1 MSHYELLVIGG
12 GPAGMMA
19 AARAGERGRR
29 VLLLERGPSLGR
41 KLLITAGGRCNLTNS
56 APLPEFLDAFGRQ
69 GGFLRDA
76 MTRFG
81 SAELL
86 EWFHARGVLTVAER
100 KGRIFPESQQAAT
113 VLDALRAALH
123 AGAVEVRLNQRVA
136 SLRIEHGN
144 LTGVF
149 AAPPG
154 ASEVR
159 NAECRVRNAELARV
173 SSLRAPDSALRSPQ
187 SAIGGAAVLIATGGL
202 SYPATGCTGDGYAL
216 ARQAGHSIVEPYPA
230 IVAFETAE
238 SWPKNIQGT
247 PIKNVSVIARH
258 DGRKLAENFGEA
270 LWTHYGISGPAIL
283 DISGAV
289 VLALRKGGA
298 VALELDLRPADAAEA
313 LDERLLHAIKK
324 EGKKQISTVLGGW
337 IAERTAAQL
346 LHLAEIDPR
355 KKMSQCSKSDRKRIV
370 RLVKHLELRVRR
382 PRPIEEAIVTGG
394 GVALSE
400 VDPKRMESR
409 LLKNLHFAGEVLD
422 LAGPSGG
429 YNLQAAFSTGYLV
442 GESIG

>member
-1 MSHYELLVIGG
+1 MSDLELIVIGG

-41 KLLITAGGRCNLTNS
+41 KLLITAGGRCNLSNS
-56 APLPEFLDAFGRQ
+56 ASLPEFLKAFGRQ

-76 MTRFG
+76 VTRFG

-86 EWFHARGVLTVAER
+86 EWLHARGVRTVEER

-113 VLDALRAALH
+113 VLDALRAALR
-123 AGAVEVRLNQRVA
+123 AGGVQVRLNQRVE
-136 SLRIEHGN
+136 SLRIERGI
-144 LTGVF
+144 LRGVNVAQSPSVARPIESS
-149 AAPPG
+149 AA
-154 ASEVR
+154 
-159 NAECRVRNAELARV
+159 
-173 SSLRAPDSALRSPQ
+173 
-187 SAIGGAAVLIATGGL
+187 LIATGGL
-202 SYPATGCTGDGYAL
+202 SYPATGSTGDGYAL

-230 IVAFETAE
+230 IIAFETVE
-238 SWPKNIQGT
+238 SWPKDIQGT
-247 PIKNVSVIARH
+247 PIKNVSVVARH
-258 DGRKLAENFGEA
+258 DGRKLIENFGEA

-283 DISGAV
+283 DVSRAI

-298 VALELDLRPADAAEA
+298 VTLELDLRPGDTEDS

-324 EGKKQISTVLGGW
+324 EGKKRISTVLGDW

-346 LHLAEIDPR
+346 LQLAEIDPR
-355 KKMSQCSKSDRKRIV
+355 AKMSHCSKSDRKRII
-370 RLVKHLELRVRR
+370 RQVKHVVLRVRAH
-382 PRPIEEAIVTGG
+382 RPIEEAIVTGG
-394 GVALSE
+394 GVSLDE

-409 LLKNLHFAGEVLD
+409 LMKNLHFAGEVLD

-442 GESIG
+442 GECV

>member
-1 MSHYELLVIGG
+1 VSNYDLLVIGG

-41 KLLITAGGRCNLTNS
+41 KLLITAGGRCNVTNS

-81 SAELL
+81 NAELL
-86 EWFHARGVLTVAER
+86 DWLHSRGVRTVAER

-113 VLDALRAALH
+113 VLDALRAALQ
-123 AGAVEVRLNQRVA
+123 AGGVEVRLNQRVE
-136 SLRIEHGN
+136 SLRIEQGN
-144 LTGVF
+144 LRGVSV
-149 AAPPG
+149 AAH
-154 ASEVR
+154 
-159 NAECRVRNAELARV
+159 
-173 SSLRAPDSALRSPQ
+173 SALRNPQ
-187 SAIGGAAVLIATGGL
+187 SAIVCSSVLIATGGL

-230 IVAFETAE
+230 IIAFETAE
-238 SWPKNIQGT
+238 PWPRNIQGT
-247 PIKNVSVIARH
+247 PIKNVSVVARH

-283 DISGAV
+283 DISGTV
-289 VLALRKGGA
+289 VLALRRGGA
-298 VALELDLRPADAAEA
+298 VTLELDLRPGDTAES

-324 EGKKQISTVLGGW
+324 EGKKQISTVLAGW

-346 LHLAEIDPR
+346 LQLAEVDPR

-370 RLVKHLELRVRR
+370 RLVKHLELRVRGH
-382 PRPIEEAIVTGG
+382 RPIEEAIVTGG
-394 GVALSE
+394 GVPLGE

-409 LLKNLHFAGEVLD
+409 LLKNLFFAGEVLD

-442 GESIG
+442 GESVG

>member
-1 MSHYELLVIGG
+1 
-12 GPAGMMA
+12 
-19 AARAGERGRR
+19 
-29 VLLLERGPSLGR
+29 
-41 KLLITAGGRCNLTNS
+41 
-56 APLPEFLDAFGRQ
+56 
-69 GGFLRDA
+69 
-76 MTRFG
+76 
-81 SAELL
+81 
-86 EWFHARGVLTVAER
+86 
-100 KGRIFPESQQAAT
+100 
-113 VLDALRAALH
+113 
-123 AGAVEVRLNQRVA
+123 
-136 SLRIEHGN
+136 
-144 LTGVF
+144 
-149 AAPPG
+149 
-154 ASEVR
+154 
-159 NAECRVRNAELARV
+159 
-173 SSLRAPDSALRSPQ
+173 
-187 SAIGGAAVLIATGGL
+187 L

-216 ARQAGHSIVEPYPA
+216 ARQAGHSIIAPYPA

-247 PIKNVSVIARH
+247 PIKNVSVVARH

-298 VALELDLRPADAAEA
+298 VALELDLRPADTEES

-337 IAERTAAQL
+337 IAERTAGQL
-346 LHLAEIDPR
+346 LQLAGMDPR

-370 RLVKHLELRVRR
+370 RLVKHLELRVRGH
-382 PRPIEEAIVTGG
+382 RPIEEAIITGG
-394 GVALSE
+394 GVPLSE

-442 GESIG
+442 GETVG

>member
-1 MSHYELLVIGG
+1 MSNYELLVIGG

-41 KLLITAGGRCNLTNS
+41 KLLITAGGRCNVTNS
-56 APLPEFLDAFGRQ
+56 APLPEFLKAFGRQ

-81 SAELL
+81 NAELL
-86 EWFHARGVLTVAER
+86 EWLHNSGVRTIAER

-113 VLDALRAALH
+113 VLDALRAAMQ
-123 AGAVEVRLNQRVA
+123 AGAVEVRLNQRVE
-136 SLRIEHGN
+136 SLRIEQGN
-144 LTGVF
+144 LSGVF
-149 AAPPG
+149 AAAPSG
-154 ASEVR
+154 APR
-159 NAECRVRNAELARV
+159 
-173 SSLRAPDSALRSPQ
+173 
-187 SAIGGAAVLIATGGL
+187 SAIASAGVLIATGGL
-202 SYPATGCTGDGYAL
+202 SYPATGATGDGYAL

-238 SWPKNIQGT
+238 SWPRNIQGT

-298 VALELDLRPADAAEA
+298 VTLELDLRPGDTAES

-346 LHLAEIDPR
+346 LQLAEVDPR

-370 RLVKHLELRVRR
+370 RLVKHLELHVRR

-394 GVALSE
+394 GVPLSE

-409 LLKNLHFAGEVLD
+409 LLKGLFFAGEVLD

-442 GESIG
+442 GETA

>member
-1 MSHYELLVIGG
+1 MSDYDLLVVGG

-41 KLLITAGGRCNLTNS
+41 KLLITAGGRCNVTNS
-56 APLPEFLDAFGRQ
+56 APLPEFLEAFGRQ

-81 SAELL
+81 NAELL
-86 EWFHARGVLTVAER
+86 DWLHNSGVRTVAER

-113 VLDALRAALH
+113 VLDALRAALQ
-123 AGAVEVRLNQRVA
+123 AAAVEVRLNQRVE
-136 SLRIEHGN
+136 SLRIEQGN
-144 LTGVF
+144 LRGVSV
-149 AAPPG
+149 AAQ
-154 ASEVR
+154 
-159 NAECRVRNAELARV
+159 
-173 SSLRAPDSALRSPQ
+173 SALRTPH
-187 SAIGGAAVLIATGGL
+187 SAIESAAVLIATGGL

-230 IVAFETAE
+230 IIAFETAE

-247 PIKNVSVIARH
+247 PIKNVSVVARH

-298 VALELDLRPADAAEA
+298 VTLELDLRPADTDES

-346 LHLAEIDPR
+346 LQLAEIDPR

-370 RLVKHLELRVRR
+370 RLVKHLELRVRGH
-382 PRPIEEAIVTGG
+382 RPIEEAIVTGG
-394 GVALSE
+394 GVPLNE

-409 LLKNLHFAGEVLD
+409 LLKNLYFAGEVLD

>member
-1 MSHYELLVIGG
+1 VSDYDLLVIGG

-41 KLLITAGGRCNLTNS
+41 KLLITAGGRCNVTNS

-81 SAELL
+81 NAELL
-86 EWFHARGVLTVAER
+86 DWLHNSGVRTVAER

-113 VLDALRAALH
+113 VLDALRAALL
-123 AGAVEVRLNQRVA
+123 AGGVEVRLNQRVE
-136 SLRIEHGN
+136 SLRIEQGN
-144 LTGVF
+144 LRGVS
-149 AAPPG
+149 AA
-154 ASEVR
+154 AH
-159 NAECRVRNAELARV
+159 
-173 SSLRAPDSALRSPQ
+173 SALDS
-187 SAIGGAAVLIATGGL
+187 SAVLIATGGL
-202 SYPATGCTGDGYAL
+202 SYPGTGCTGDGYAL

-230 IVAFETAE
+230 IIAFETAE
-238 SWPKNIQGT
+238 SWPRNIQGT

-298 VALELDLRPADAAEA
+298 VTLELDLRPADTAES

-324 EGKKQISTVLGGW
+324 EGKKQISTVLAGW
-337 IAERTAAQL
+337 IAERSAAQL
-346 LHLAEIDPR
+346 LQLAEVDPR

-370 RLVKHLELRVRR
+370 RLVKHLELRVRGH
-382 PRPIEEAIVTGG
+382 RPIEEAIVTGG
-394 GVALSE
+394 GVPLGE

-409 LLKNLHFAGEVLD
+409 LLKNLFFAGEVLD

-442 GESIG
+442 GESVG

>member
-1 MSHYELLVIGG
+1 MAQVSDYDLLVIGG

-41 KLLITAGGRCNLTNS
+41 KLLITAGGRCNVTNS

-81 SAELL
+81 SSELL
-86 EWFHARGVLTVAER
+86 DWLHARGVRTAAER

-113 VLDALRAALH
+113 VLDALRAALQA
-123 AGAVEVRLNQRVA
+123 AGVEVRLNQRA
-136 SLRIEHGN
+136 ESLRIEQGN
-144 LTGVF
+144 LTGVNLSPHS
-149 AAPPG
+149 A
-154 ASEVR
+154 
-159 NAECRVRNAELARV
+159 LAR
-173 SSLRAPDSALRSPQ
+173 
-187 SAIGGAAVLIATGGL
+187 AVLIATGGL

-216 ARQAGHSIVEPYPA
+216 ARQAGHAIVEPYPA
-230 IVAFETAE
+230 IIAFETVE
-238 SWPKNIQGT
+238 TWPKNIQGT
-247 PIKNVSVIARH
+247 PIKNVCVVARQE
-258 DGRKLAENFGEA
+258 GRKLSENFGEA

-283 DISGAV
+283 DISGPI

-298 VALELDLRPADAAEA
+298 VTLELDLRPADTAES

-337 IAERTAAQL
+337 IAERTAGQL
-346 LHLAEIDPR
+346 LELAEVDLR
-355 KKMSQCSKSDRKRIV
+355 KKMSQCSKSDRRRIV
-370 RLVKHLELRVRR
+370 RLVKHLELGVRGH
-382 PRPIEEAIVTGG
+382 RPIEEAIVTGG
-394 GVALSE
+394 GVPLNE

-409 LLKNLHFAGEVLD
+409 LLKNLFFAGEVLD

-429 YNLQAAFSTGYLV
+429 YNLQVAFSTGYLV

>member
-1 MSHYELLVIGG
+1 MPGYDLIVIGG

-19 AARAGERGRR
+19 AARAGARGRR

-41 KLLITAGGRCNLTNS
+41 KLLITAGGRCNVTNS
-56 APLPEFLDAFGRQ
+56 AALPEFLNAFGRQ

-76 MTRFG
+76 MTLFG
-81 SAELL
+81 NTELL
-86 EWFHARGVLTVAER
+86 EWLHQRGVRTIAER
-100 KGRIFPESQQAAT
+100 KGRIFPESQQADA
-113 VLDALRAALH
+113 VLDVLRAALQ
-123 AGAVEVRLNQRVA
+123 AGAVEVRLNQRVE
-136 SLRIEHGN
+136 SLSIENGN
-144 LTGVF
+144 LHGVNVTQ
-149 AAPPG
+149 PPS
-154 ASEVR
+154 AVKSTIR
-159 NAECRVRNAELARV
+159 NL
-173 SSLRAPDSALRSPQ
+173 Q
-187 SAIGGAAVLIATGGL
+187 SAIESTAVLIATGGL

-216 ARQAGHSIVEPYPA
+216 ARQAGHSIIEPYPA
-230 IVAFETAE
+230 IIAFETVE
-238 SWPKNIQGT
+238 SWPRNIQGT

-258 DGRKLAENFGEA
+258 EGRKLAENFGEA

-283 DISGAV
+283 DISGTI

-298 VALELDLRPADAAEA
+298 VTLELDLRPADTEDS

-324 EGKKQISTVLGGW
+324 EGKKQISTVLAGW

-346 LHLAEIDPR
+346 LQLAEIDPR

-370 RLVKHLELRVRR
+370 RLVKHLELRVCGH
-382 PRPIEEAIVTGG
+382 RPIEEAIVTGG
-394 GVALSE
+394 GVPLSE

-409 LLKNLHFAGEVLD
+409 LLKGLHFAGEVLD

>member
-1 MSHYELLVIGG
+1 MPGYDLVVIGG

-41 KLLITAGGRCNLTNS
+41 KLLITAGGRCNVTNS
-56 APLPEFLDAFGRQ
+56 APLPEFLNAFGRQ

-81 SAELL
+81 NVELL
-86 EWFHARGVLTVAER
+86 EWLHHSGVRTVEER
-100 KGRIFPESQQAAT
+100 KGRVFPESQQAAV
-113 VLDALRAALH
+113 VLEALRTALQAA
-123 AGAVEVRLNQRVA
+123 AVEVRLNQRVE
-136 SLRIEHGN
+136 SLRIEQGN
-144 LTGVF
+144 LSGVSV
-149 AAPPG
+149 APPS
-154 ASEVR
+154 AQSAFR
-159 NAECRVRNAELARV
+159 NL
-173 SSLRAPDSALRSPQ
+173 Q
-187 SAIGGAAVLIATGGL
+187 SAIESRAVLIATGGL
-202 SYPATGCTGDGYAL
+202 SYPATGSTGDGYAL
-216 ARQAGHSIVEPYPA
+216 ARQAGHSVIAPYPA
-230 IVAFETAE
+230 IVAFETVE
-238 SWPKNIQGT
+238 TWPKIIQGT

-258 DGRKLAENFGEA
+258 EGRKLAENFGEA

-283 DISGAV
+283 DISGTI

-298 VALELDLRPADAAEA
+298 VTLELDLRPADTEDS
-313 LDERLLHAIKK
+313 LDERLLYAIKK
-324 EGKKQISTVLGGW
+324 EGKKQISTVLDGW

-346 LHLAEIDPR
+346 LQLAGIDAR

-370 RLVKHLELRVRR
+370 RLVKHLELHVRGH
-382 PRPIEEAIVTGG
+382 RPIEEAIVTGG
-394 GVALSE
+394 GVPLNE

-409 LLKNLHFAGEVLD
+409 LLKGLHFAGEVLD

-442 GESIG
+442 GETA

>member
-1 MSHYELLVIGG
+1 VSDYDLLVIGG

-41 KLLITAGGRCNLTNS
+41 KLLITAGGRCNVTNS

-81 SAELL
+81 NAELL
-86 EWFHARGVLTVAER
+86 DWLHNSGVRTVAER

-113 VLDALRAALH
+113 VLDALRAALL
-123 AGAVEVRLNQRVA
+123 AGGVEVRLNQRVE
-136 SLRIEHGN
+136 SLRIEQGN
-144 LTGVF
+144 LRGVS
-149 AAPPG
+149 AA
-154 ASEVR
+154 AH
-159 NAECRVRNAELARV
+159 
-173 SSLRAPDSALRSPQ
+173 SALDS
-187 SAIGGAAVLIATGGL
+187 SAVLIATGGL
-202 SYPATGCTGDGYAL
+202 SYPGTGCTGDGYAL

-230 IVAFETAE
+230 IIAFETAE
-238 SWPKNIQGT
+238 SWPRNIQGT

-298 VALELDLRPADAAEA
+298 VTLELDLRPADTAES

-324 EGKKQISTVLGGW
+324 EGKKQISTVLAGW
-337 IAERTAAQL
+337 IAERSAAQL
-346 LHLAEIDPR
+346 LQLAEVDPR

-370 RLVKHLELRVRR
+370 RLVKHLELRVRGH
-382 PRPIEEAIVTGG
+382 RPIEEAIVTGG
-394 GVALSE
+394 GVPLSE

-409 LLKNLHFAGEVLD
+409 LLKNLFFAGEVLD

>member
-1 MSHYELLVIGG
+1 MPGYDLIVIGG

-19 AARAGERGRR
+19 AARAGARGRR

-41 KLLITAGGRCNLTNS
+41 KLLITAGGRCNVTNS
-56 APLPEFLDAFGRQ
+56 APLPEFLNAFGRQ

-81 SAELL
+81 NGELL
-86 EWFHARGVLTVAER
+86 EWLRGSGVRTVEER
-100 KGRIFPESQQAAT
+100 KGRVFPESQQAAA
-113 VLDALRAALH
+113 VLDALRAALQ
-123 AGAVEVRLNQRVA
+123 AGAVEVRLNQRVE
-136 SLRIEHGN
+136 SLRIEQGN
-144 LTGVF
+144 LIGVS
-149 AAPPG
+149 AAPPP
-154 ASEVR
+154 A
-159 NAECRVRNAELARV
+159 
-173 SSLRAPDSALRSPQ
+173 Q
-187 SAIGGAAVLIATGGL
+187 SAIRNLQSAIESTAVLIATGGL

-216 ARQAGHSIVEPYPA
+216 ARQAGHSIIEPYPA
-230 IVAFETAE
+230 IIAFETVE
-238 SWPKNIQGT
+238 SWPRNIQGT
-247 PIKNVSVIARH
+247 PIKNVSLVARH
-258 DGRKLAENFGEA
+258 EGRKLAENFGEA

-283 DISGAV
+283 DISGTI

-298 VALELDLRPADAAEA
+298 VTVELDLRPADTEDS

-324 EGKKQISTVLGGW
+324 EGKKQISTVLAGW

-346 LHLAEIDPR
+346 LQLAEIDVR

-370 RLVKHLELRVRR
+370 RLVKHLELRVRGH
-382 PRPIEEAIVTGG
+382 RPIEEAIVTGG
-394 GVALSE
+394 GVPLSE

>member
-1 MSHYELLVIGG
+1 MSDYDLLVIGG

-41 KLLITAGGRCNLTNS
+41 KLLITAGGRCNVTNS

-81 SAELL
+81 NAELL
-86 EWFHARGVLTVAER
+86 DWLHNSGVRTVAER

-113 VLDALRAALH
+113 VLDALRAALL
-123 AGAVEVRLNQRVA
+123 AGGVEVRLNQRVE
-136 SLRIEHGN
+136 SLRIEQGN
-144 LTGVF
+144 LRGVS
-149 AAPPG
+149 AA
-154 ASEVR
+154 AH
-159 NAECRVRNAELARV
+159 
-173 SSLRAPDSALRSPQ
+173 SALDS
-187 SAIGGAAVLIATGGL
+187 SAVLIATGGL
-202 SYPATGCTGDGYAL
+202 SYPGTGCTGDGYAL

-230 IVAFETAE
+230 IIAFETAE
-238 SWPKNIQGT
+238 SWPRNIQGT

-298 VALELDLRPADAAEA
+298 VTLELDLRPADTAES

-324 EGKKQISTVLGGW
+324 EGKKQISTVLAGW
-337 IAERTAAQL
+337 IAERSAAQL
-346 LHLAEIDPR
+346 LQLAEVDPR

-370 RLVKHLELRVRR
+370 RLVKHLELRVRGH
-382 PRPIEEAIVTGG
+382 RPIEEDIVTGG
-394 GVALSE
+394 GVPLGE

-409 LLKNLHFAGEVLD
+409 LLKNLFFAGEVLD

-442 GESIG
+442 GESVG

>member
-1 MSHYELLVIGG
+1 MPDYDLLVIGG

-41 KLLITAGGRCNLTNS
+41 KLLITAGGRCNVTNY
-56 APLPEFLDAFGRQ
+56 APLPEFLKAFGRQ

-81 SAELL
+81 NAELL
-86 EWFHARGVLTVAER
+86 DWLHHRGVRTVAER

-113 VLDALRAALH
+113 VLDALRAALL
-123 AGAVEVRLNQRVA
+123 AGGVEVRLNQRVE
-136 SLRIEHGN
+136 SLRIEQGN
-144 LTGVF
+144 LRGVS
-149 AAPPG
+149 AA
-154 ASEVR
+154 AH
-159 NAECRVRNAELARV
+159 
-173 SSLRAPDSALRSPQ
+173 SALDS
-187 SAIGGAAVLIATGGL
+187 SAVLIATGGL

-230 IVAFETAE
+230 IIAFETAE
-238 SWPKNIQGT
+238 SWPRNIQGT

-298 VALELDLRPADAAEA
+298 VTLELDLRPADTAES

-324 EGKKQISTVLGGW
+324 EGKKQISTVLAGW
-337 IAERTAAQL
+337 IAERSAAQL
-346 LHLAEIDPR
+346 LQLAEVDPR

-370 RLVKHLELRVRR
+370 RLVKHLELRVRGH
-382 PRPIEEAIVTGG
+382 RPIEEAIVTGG
-394 GVALSE
+394 GVPLSE

-409 LLKNLHFAGEVLD
+409 LLKNLFFAGEVLD

>member
-1 MSHYELLVIGG
+1 MSNYELLVIGG

-41 KLLITAGGRCNLTNS
+41 KLLITAGGRCNVTNS
-56 APLPEFLDAFGRQ
+56 APLPEFLKAFGRQ

-81 SAELL
+81 NAELL
-86 EWFHARGVLTVAER
+86 EWLHNSGVRTIAER

-113 VLDALRAALH
+113 VLDALRAAMQ
-123 AGAVEVRLNQRVA
+123 AGAVEVRLNQRVE
-136 SLRIEHGN
+136 SLRIEQGN
-144 LTGVF
+144 LSGVF
-149 AAPPG
+149 AAAPSG
-154 ASEVR
+154 APR
-159 NAECRVRNAELARV
+159 
-173 SSLRAPDSALRSPQ
+173 
-187 SAIGGAAVLIATGGL
+187 SAIASAGVLIATGGL
-202 SYPATGCTGDGYAL
+202 SYPATGATGDGYAL

-238 SWPKNIQGT
+238 SWPRNIQGT

-298 VALELDLRPADAAEA
+298 VTLELDLRPADTGES

-346 LHLAEIDPR
+346 LQLAEVDPR

-370 RLVKHLELRVRR
+370 RLVKHLELHVRR

-394 GVALSE
+394 GVPLSE

-409 LLKNLHFAGEVLD
+409 LLKGLFFAGEVLD

-442 GESIG
+442 GETA

>member
-1 MSHYELLVIGG
+1 MPGYELLVIGG
-12 GPAGMMA
+12 GPAGMTA
-19 AARAGERGRR
+19 AARAGERGWR

-41 KLLITAGGRCNLTNS
+41 KLLITAGGRCNVTNS
-56 APLPEFLDAFGRQ
+56 APLSEFLKAFGRQ

-81 SAELL
+81 NAELL
-86 EWFHARGVLTVAER
+86 EWLHNSGVRTVEER
-100 KGRIFPESQQAAT
+100 KGRVFPESQQAAT
-113 VLDALRAALH
+113 VLDALRACMQ
-123 AGAVEVRLNQRVA
+123 AGGVEVRCNQRVE
-136 SLRIEHGN
+136 SLWIEQGNLRGVNVAQPPSAVSRIE
-144 LTGVF
+144 
-149 AAPPG
+149 A
-154 ASEVR
+154 
-159 NAECRVRNAELARV
+159 
-173 SSLRAPDSALRSPQ
+173 
-187 SAIGGAAVLIATGGL
+187 AAVLIATGGL

-216 ARQAGHSIVEPYPA
+216 ARQAGHSIIVPYPA

-298 VALELDLRPADAAEA
+298 VTLELDLRPADTDES

-324 EGKKQISTVLGGW
+324 EGKKQISTVLGDW

-346 LHLAEIDPR
+346 LQLAEIEPR

-370 RLVKHLELRVRR
+370 RLVKHLELRVRGH
-382 PRPIEEAIVTGG
+382 RPIEEAIVTGG
-394 GVALSE
+394 GVPLNE
-400 VDPKRMESR
+400 VDPQRMESR
-409 LLKNLHFAGEVLD
+409 LLKNLYFAGEVLD

-442 GESIG
+442 GETA

>member
-1 MSHYELLVIGG
+1 MSDYDLLVIGG

-41 KLLITAGGRCNLTNS
+41 KLLITAGGRCNVTNS

-81 SAELL
+81 NAELL
-86 EWFHARGVLTVAER
+86 DWLHNSGVRTVAER

-113 VLDALRAALH
+113 VLDALRAALL
-123 AGAVEVRLNQRVA
+123 AGGVEVRLNQRVE
-136 SLRIEHGN
+136 SLRIEQGN
-144 LTGVF
+144 LRGVS
-149 AAPPG
+149 AA
-154 ASEVR
+154 AH
-159 NAECRVRNAELARV
+159 
-173 SSLRAPDSALRSPQ
+173 SALDS
-187 SAIGGAAVLIATGGL
+187 SAVLIATGGL
-202 SYPATGCTGDGYAL
+202 SYPGTGCTGDGYAL
-216 ARQAGHSIVEPYPA
+216 ARQAGHSLVEPYPA
-230 IVAFETAE
+230 IIAFETAE
-238 SWPKNIQGT
+238 SWPRNIQGT

-298 VALELDLRPADAAEA
+298 VTLELDLRPADTAES

-324 EGKKQISTVLGGW
+324 EGKKQISTVLAGW
-337 IAERTAAQL
+337 IAERSAAQL
-346 LHLAEIDPR
+346 LQLAEVDPR

-370 RLVKHLELRVRR
+370 RLVKHLELRVRGH
-382 PRPIEEAIVTGG
+382 RPIEEAIVTGG
-394 GVALSE
+394 GVPLSE

-409 LLKNLHFAGEVLD
+409 LLKNLFFAGEVLD

>member
-1 MSHYELLVIGG
+1 MSDYDLLVIGG

-41 KLLITAGGRCNLTNS
+41 KLLITAGGRCNVTNS

-81 SAELL
+81 NAELL
-86 EWFHARGVLTVAER
+86 DWLHNSGVRTVAER

-113 VLDALRAALH
+113 VLDALRAALL
-123 AGAVEVRLNQRVA
+123 AGGVEVRLNQRVE
-136 SLRIEHGN
+136 SLRIEQGN
-144 LTGVF
+144 LRGVS
-149 AAPPG
+149 AA
-154 ASEVR
+154 AH
-159 NAECRVRNAELARV
+159 
-173 SSLRAPDSALRSPQ
+173 SALDS
-187 SAIGGAAVLIATGGL
+187 SAVLIATGGL
-202 SYPATGCTGDGYAL
+202 SYPGTGCTGDGYAL

-230 IVAFETAE
+230 IIAFETAE
-238 SWPKNIQGT
+238 SWPRNIQGT

-298 VALELDLRPADAAEA
+298 VTLELDLRPADTAES

-324 EGKKQISTVLGGW
+324 EGKKQISTVLAGW
-337 IAERTAAQL
+337 IAERSAAQL
-346 LHLAEIDPR
+346 LQLAEVDPR

-370 RLVKHLELRVRR
+370 RLVKHLELRVRGH
-382 PRPIEEAIVTGG
+382 RPIEEAIVTGG
-394 GVALSE
+394 GVPLSE

-409 LLKNLHFAGEVLD
+409 LLKNLFFAGEVLD

>member
-1 MSHYELLVIGG
+1 MPDCDLIVIGG
-12 GPAGMMA
+12 GSAGMMA

-41 KLLITAGGRCNLTNS
+41 KLLITAGGRCNVTNS
-56 APLPEFLDAFGRQ
+56 APLPEFLNAFGRQ

-81 SAELL
+81 NAELL
-86 EWFHARGVLTVAER
+86 EWLHNSGVRTVEER

-113 VLDALRAALH
+113 ILDALRAYMQS
-123 AGAVEVRLNQRVA
+123 GGVEVRLNQRVE
-136 SLRIEHGN
+136 SLWIEQGTLRGVLVVAPSGATKYALTGTLQARIE
-144 LTGVF
+144 
-149 AAPPG
+149 
-154 ASEVR
+154 S
-159 NAECRVRNAELARV
+159 
-173 SSLRAPDSALRSPQ
+173 
-187 SAIGGAAVLIATGGL
+187 AAVLIATGGL
-202 SYPATGCTGDGYAL
+202 SYPATGCTGDGYPL

-283 DISGAV
+283 DISGIV

-298 VALELDLRPADAAEA
+298 VTLELDLRPADTEDA
-313 LDERLLHAIKK
+313 LDERLLHAIKR

-337 IAERTAAQL
+337 IAESTGVQL
-346 LHLAEIDPR
+346 LNLAEIDPR

-370 RLVKHLELRVRR
+370 RLVKHLELRVRGH
-382 PRPIEEAIVTGG
+382 RPIEEAIVTGG
-394 GVALSE
+394 GVPLSE

-409 LLKNLHFAGEVLD
+409 LLKHLHFAGEVLD

-442 GESIG
+442 GESVRSSS

>member
-1 MSHYELLVIGG
+1 MSNYDLLVIGG

-41 KLLITAGGRCNLTNS
+41 KLLITAGGRCNVTNS

-81 SAELL
+81 NAELL
-86 EWFHARGVLTVAER
+86 DWLHHRGVRTVAER

-113 VLDALRAALH
+113 VLDALRAALQP
-123 AGAVEVRLNQRVA
+123 GGVEVRLNQRVE
-136 SLRIEHGN
+136 SLRIEQGN
-144 LTGVF
+144 LRGVSV
-149 AAPPG
+149 AAH
-154 ASEVR
+154 
-159 NAECRVRNAELARV
+159 
-173 SSLRAPDSALRSPQ
+173 SALRNPQ
-187 SAIGGAAVLIATGGL
+187 SAIVCSSVLIATGGL

-230 IVAFETAE
+230 IIAFETAE
-238 SWPKNIQGT
+238 PWPRNIQGT
-247 PIKNVSVIARH
+247 PIKNVSVVARH

-283 DISGAV
+283 DISGTV
-289 VLALRKGGA
+289 VLALRRGGA
-298 VALELDLRPADAAEA
+298 VTLELDLRPGETAES

-324 EGKKQISTVLGGW
+324 EGKKQISTVLAGW

-346 LHLAEIDPR
+346 LQLAEVDPR

-370 RLVKHLELRVRR
+370 RLVKHLELRVRGH
-382 PRPIEEAIVTGG
+382 RPIEEAIVTGG
-394 GVALSE
+394 GVPLGE

-409 LLKNLHFAGEVLD
+409 LLKNLFFAGEVLD

-442 GESIG
+442 GESVG

>member
-1 MSHYELLVIGG
+1 MSDYDLLVVGG

-41 KLLITAGGRCNLTNS
+41 KLLITAGGRCNVTNS
-56 APLPEFLDAFGRQ
+56 APLPEFLNAFGRQ

-81 SAELL
+81 NAELL
-86 EWFHARGVLTVAER
+86 DWLHQSGVRTIAER

-113 VLDALRAALH
+113 VLDALRAALQ
-123 AGAVEVRLNQRVA
+123 AAAVEVRLNQRVE
-136 SLRIEHGN
+136 SLRIEQGI
-144 LTGVF
+144 LRGVSV
-149 AAPPG
+149 AAH
-154 ASEVR
+154 
-159 NAECRVRNAELARV
+159 
-173 SSLRAPDSALRSPQ
+173 SALRTPH
-187 SAIGGAAVLIATGGL
+187 SALAGAVLIATGGL
-202 SYPATGCTGDGYAL
+202 SYPGTGCTGDGYAL

-230 IVAFETAE
+230 IIAFETVE
-238 SWPKNIQGT
+238 PWPKNIQGT

-298 VALELDLRPADAAEA
+298 ITLELDLRPADTAES

-324 EGKKQISTVLGGW
+324 EGKKQISTVLAGW

-346 LHLAEIDPR
+346 LQLAEIDPR

-370 RLVKHLELRVRR
+370 RLVKRLELRVRGH
-382 PRPIEEAIVTGG
+382 RPIEEAIVTGG
-394 GVALSE
+394 GVPLNE

-409 LLKNLHFAGEVLD
+409 LLKNLFFAGEVLD

-442 GESIG
+442 GETA

>member
-1 MSHYELLVIGG
+1 M
-12 GPAGMMA
+12 
-19 AARAGERGRR
+19 
-29 VLLLERGPSLGR
+29 
-41 KLLITAGGRCNLTNS
+41 
-56 APLPEFLDAFGRQ
+56 
-69 GGFLRDA
+69 
-76 MTRFG
+76 
-81 SAELL
+81 
-86 EWFHARGVLTVAER
+86 
-100 KGRIFPESQQAAT
+100 
-113 VLDALRAALH
+113 
-123 AGAVEVRLNQRVA
+123 
-136 SLRIEHGN
+136 
-144 LTGVF
+144 
-149 AAPPG
+149 
-154 ASEVR
+154 
-159 NAECRVRNAELARV
+159 
-173 SSLRAPDSALRSPQ
+173 
-187 SAIGGAAVLIATGGL
+187 

-216 ARQAGHSIVEPYPA
+216 ARQAGHAIIEPYPA

-247 PIKNVSVIARH
+247 PIKNVSVVARH

-298 VALELDLRPADAAEA
+298 VTLELDLRPADTAES

-346 LHLAEIDPR
+346 LQLAEVDPR

-370 RLVKHLELRVRR
+370 RLVKHLELRIRGH
-382 PRPIEEAIVTGG
+382 RPIEEAIVTGG
-394 GVALSE
+394 GVPLGE

-409 LLKNLHFAGEVLD
+409 LLKNLFFAGEVLD

>member
-1 MSHYELLVIGG
+1 MPDYDLVVIGG

-41 KLLITAGGRCNLTNS
+41 KLLITAGGRCNVTNS
-56 APLPEFLDAFGRQ
+56 APLPEFLKAFGRQ

-81 SAELL
+81 NVELL
-86 EWFHARGVLTVAER
+86 EWLHNSGVRTVEER
-100 KGRIFPESQQAAT
+100 KGRVFPESQQAMT
-113 VLDALRAALH
+113 ILEALRAYLQ
-123 AGAVEVRLNQRVA
+123 AGGVEIRFNQRVE
-136 SLRIEHGN
+136 SLWIEQGK
-144 LTGVF
+144 LLGVR
-149 AAPPG
+149 
-154 ASEVR
+154 S
-159 NAECRVRNAELARV
+159 AECRVRSEPPEA
-173 SSLRAPDSALRSPQ
+173 SSSFRTPHSALES
-187 SAIGGAAVLIATGGL
+187 AAVLIATGGL

-258 DGRKLAENFGEA
+258 EGKKLAENFGEA

-298 VALELDLRPADAAEA
+298 VALELDLRPADTEES
-313 LDERLLHAIKK
+313 LDERLLHAIRK

-346 LHLAEIDPR
+346 LQLAGIEPR

-370 RLVKHLELRVRR
+370 RLVKHLELRVRGH
-382 PRPIEEAIVTGG
+382 RPIEEAIVTGG
-394 GVALSE
+394 GVPLSE

>member
-1 MSHYELLVIGG
+1 VSSYELLVIGG

-41 KLLITAGGRCNLTNS
+41 KLLITAGGRCNVTNS
-56 APLPEFLDAFGRQ
+56 APLPEFLQVFGRQ

-86 EWFHARGVLTVAER
+86 EWLHARGVRTVAER
-100 KGRIFPESQQAAT
+100 KGRIFPESQQAVT
-113 VLDALRAALH
+113 VLDALRAAMQ
-123 AGAVEVRLNQRVA
+123 AGGVEVRLNQRVQ
-136 SLRIEHGN
+136 SLWIERGN
-144 LTGVF
+144 LSGVF
-149 AAPPG
+149 TKAP
-154 ASEVR
+154 S
-159 NAECRVRNAELARV
+159 ARRQAR
-173 SSLRAPDSALRSPQ
+173 SPEQEANTREQTPHSALSPQ
-187 SAIGGAAVLIATGGL
+187 HSPIGAAAVLIATGGL
-202 SYPATGCTGDGYAL
+202 SYPATGATGDGYAL

-230 IVAFETAE
+230 IIAFETVE
-238 SWPKNIQGT
+238 SWPRNIQGT
-247 PIKNVSVIARH
+247 PIKNLSVVARH
-258 DGRKLAENFGEA
+258 DGSKLAENFGEA

-283 DISGAV
+283 DISSAV

-298 VALELDLRPADAAEA
+298 VTFELDLRPADTEES

-324 EGKKQISTVLGGW
+324 EGKKEISSVLAGW
-337 IAERTAAQL
+337 IAERTAVQL
-346 LHLAEIDPR
+346 LQLAEVDPR

-370 RLVKHLELRVRR
+370 RLVKRIELHVRR

-394 GVALSE
+394 GVTLSE

-409 LLKNLHFAGEVLD
+409 LLKGLYFAGEVLD

-442 GESIG
+442 GESVG